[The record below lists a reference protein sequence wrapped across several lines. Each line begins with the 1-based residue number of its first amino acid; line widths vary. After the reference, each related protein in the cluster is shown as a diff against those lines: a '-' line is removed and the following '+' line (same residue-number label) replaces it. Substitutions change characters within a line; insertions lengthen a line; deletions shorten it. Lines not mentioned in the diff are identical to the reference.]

1 MGAAADAYVAA
12 SVAACCL
19 QFTQRLVVVVVFAA
33 VDFSRFCFIFRQ
45 KFPWSLNSLM
55 QRPSIAI
62 ANKIRRR
69 RRREFQL
76 KSFFFLGFCFAFHI
90 YFRISC
96 FVLFLFG
103 EGVNRY

>member
-1 MGAAADAYVAA
+1 MGAAADAYVVA

-76 KSFFFLGFCFAFHI
+76 KSFFSGFCFAFSYI
-90 YFRISC
+90 FSYISFRT
-96 FVLFLFG
+96 FVFVFI
-103 EGVNRY
+103 R